1 VTDASWVEGAEG
13 SGFGLA
19 HLPYGVFSRGGEPP
33 RVGVA
38 IGAHVLDL
46 SVALGDAWFDQ
57 PRLNPFLAA
66 GPPAWAST
74 RARLQELLG
83 PDAAPRPE
91 LLIPRGAVRMH
102 LPFEVADYVDFYSSI
117 EHATNVGRLF
127 RPDTD
132 PLLPNWRHLPVGYHG
147 RAGTVVVSGTPIRRP
162 SGQRKP
168 PNTSAPT
175 FGPSHSLDIE
185 LEVGWVTGPPSALGE
200 PVPIDRV
207 GDHVFGLVL
216 VNDWSAR
223 DIQAWEYQ
231 PLGPF
236 LGKSFATSI
245 AAWITPL
252 AALEPFRRLGPPQNP
267 PVLDYLRTRQ
277 PWAFDLDLEAV
288 LNGEVITRVNFS
300 RMYWN
305 VAQQLAH
312 ATVNGA
318 TIRTGD
324 LYASGTVSGPTP
336 GTEGSLLEQGRPF
349 LADGDAVTLR
359 GRAGPLTLGEVTGT
373 ILPTLSGRQRAGT

>member
-1 VTDASWVEGAEG
+1 MDASWVEGAEG

-19 HLPYGVFSRGGEPP
+19 HLPYGVFSRGEEPP

-38 IGAHVLDL
+38 IGEQVLDL
-46 SVALGDAWFDQ
+46 AAVAGGGLLDGPWFDQ

-66 GPPAWAST
+66 GAGAWAET

-83 PDAAPRPE
+83 PEIDPPQALRTA
-91 LLIPRGAVRMH
+91 LIPRADVRLL
-102 LPFEVADYVDFYSSI
+102 LPFDVADYVDFYSSI

-127 RPDTD
+127 RPDVD

-162 SGQRKP
+162 RGQRKP
-168 PNTSAPT
+168 PDAPT
-175 FGPSHSLDIE
+175 PIFGPSQRLDIE

-200 PVPIDRV
+200 AVPIDRV
-207 GDHVFGLVL
+207 GSHVFGLVL

-236 LGKSFATSI
+236 LSKSFATSI
-245 AAWITPL
+245 AAWVTPL
-252 AALEPFRRLGPPQNP
+252 AALEPFRVRGPHQDP
-267 PVLDYLRTRQ
+267 PVLDYLCTDQR
-277 PWAFDLDLEAV
+277 WAFDLDLEV
-288 LNGEVITRVNFS
+288 HLNGAIITRVNFS
-300 RMYWN
+300 GMYWTL
-305 VAQQLAH
+305 AQQLAH

-349 LADGDAVTLR
+349 LEDGDTVTLR
-359 GRAGPLTLGEVTGT
+359 GTAGPLRLAEVTGT
-373 ILPTLSGRQRAGT
+373 IHPA

>member
-19 HLPYGVFSRGGEPP
+19 HLPYGVFSRASEPP

-38 IGAHVLDL
+38 IGAQVLDL
-46 SVALGDAWFDQ
+46 SVALGGPWFDQ

-66 GPPAWAST
+66 GPTAWAET
-74 RARLQELLG
+74 RGRLQELLG
-83 PDAAPRPE
+83 PEHDPRPE
-91 LLIPRGAVRMH
+91 LLIPSGDVRMH

-127 RPDTD
+127 RPDAD

-162 SGQRKP
+162 CGQRKP
-168 PNTSAPT
+168 PDTSAPT
-175 FGPSHSLDIE
+175 FGPSQRLDIE
-185 LEVGWVTGPPSALGE
+185 LEVGWVTGPPSVLGE

-207 GDHVFGLVL
+207 GEHLFGLAL

-245 AAWITPL
+245 AAWVTPL
-252 AALEPFRRLGPPQNP
+252 VALEPFRVPGPVQDP
-267 PVLDYLRTRQ
+267 PVLDYLRTDQ
-277 PWAFDLDLEAV
+277 PWAFEIDLEV
-288 LNGEVITRVNFS
+288 DLNGEVISRGSFS
-300 RMYWN
+300 RMYWT

-324 LYASGTVSGPTP
+324 LYASGTISGPTP
-336 GTEGSLLEQGRPF
+336 GSEGSLLEQGRPF
-349 LADGDAVTLR
+349 LADGDTVTFR
-359 GRAGPLTLGEVTGT
+359 ATAGPLHLADVTGT
-373 ILPTLSGRQRAGT
+373 VLPSTFR